1 MLKVIREKKKISHQT
16 GNVTIEKVAAG
27 GKGGG
32 IVIEIAIEIGTVIEI
47 ETVTAIAIEH
57 DAGKTKADPEG
68 EREVEVAAEVVAA
81 FLAMGAEETYLQA
94 GTETPGIIA
103 VIGAGD

>member
-1 MLKVIREKKKISHQT
+1 MLKVIRERKKISHQT
-16 GNVTIEKVAAG
+16 ENVTIEKVAAG

-47 ETVTAIAIEH
+47 VTAIAIEH
-57 DAGKTKADPEG
+57 DAGKTKADREG

-94 GTETPGIIA
+94 GTETPGTIA